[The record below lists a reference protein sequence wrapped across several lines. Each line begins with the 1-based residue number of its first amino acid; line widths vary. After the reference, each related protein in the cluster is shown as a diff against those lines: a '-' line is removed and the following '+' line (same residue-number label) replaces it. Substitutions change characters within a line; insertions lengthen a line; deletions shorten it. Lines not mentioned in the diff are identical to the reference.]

1 MNDHHAQS
9 TNHYNIMES
18 YQSIKAR
25 HQAEMDAFPL
35 GAAFSDKQLAEMMQK
50 FGLPNDK
57 TGYAQIVSL
66 GYGAFIRRKDVPAW
80 NAMAERHEQEMKEF
94 RKSRKELR
102 EGFRQEFAN
111 HECQFIRVDEE
122 VCACFG
128 LTYEEVQKDPELKK
142 IYNEAWKLFWADCI
156 KNDWF

>member
-1 MNDHHAQS
+1 
-9 TNHYNIMES
+9 MES

-25 HQAEMDAFPL
+25 HQAEVNAFPI
-35 GAAFSDKQLAEMMQK
+35 GAAFSDKQLEEMMQK

-66 GYGAFIRRKDVPAW
+66 GFGAFIMRKDVPAW
-80 NAMAERHEQEMKEF
+80 NAMAERHEKEMKEF
-94 RKSRKELR
+94 RKSRKELK
-102 EGFRQEFAN
+102 EGFRYEFAN
-111 HECQFIRVDEE
+111 HECQFIRDDDA
-122 VCACFG
+122 VCAKFG
-128 LTYEEVQKDPELKK
+128 LTYEEVQNDPELKK

>member
-1 MNDHHAQS
+1 
-9 TNHYNIMES
+9 MES

-25 HQAEMDAFPL
+25 HQAEVNAFPI
-35 GAAFSDKQLAEMMQK
+35 GAAFSNQQLAEMMQK

-66 GYGAFIRRKDVPAW
+66 GAGCYIKRSDIPAW
-80 NAMAERHEQEMKEF
+80 NEMSERHEREMKDF

-102 EGFRQEFAN
+102 EGFRHEFAN

-128 LTYEEVQKDPELKK
+128 LTYEEVQNDKELKK
-142 IYNEAWKLFWADCI
+142 IYDEAWKLFWQDCI

>member
-1 MNDHHAQS
+1 
-9 TNHYNIMES
+9 MES
-18 YQSIKAR
+18 YHSIKAR
-25 HQAEMDAFPL
+25 HQAEVDAFPI
-35 GAAFSDKQLAEMMQK
+35 GAAFSDKQLEEMMQK

-66 GYGAFIRRKDVPAW
+66 GAGCYIRRSDIPAW
-80 NAMAERHEQEMKEF
+80 NEMSERHEKEMKEF
-94 RKSRKELR
+94 RKSRKELK
-102 EGFRQEFAN
+102 EGFRYEFAN
-111 HECQFIRVDEE
+111 HECQFIRDDNA
-122 VCACFG
+122 VCAKFG

>member
-1 MNDHHAQS
+1 
-9 TNHYNIMES
+9 MES

-25 HQAEMDAFPL
+25 HQADVNAFPI
-35 GAAFSDKQLAEMMQK
+35 GAAFSDEQLAEMMDK

-66 GYGAFIRRKDVPAW
+66 GYGCYIKKVDVPAW
-80 NAMAERHEQEMKEF
+80 KEMTERHDREMKAF
-94 RKSRKELR
+94 RKSRKELK
-102 EGFRQEFAN
+102 EGFRYEFAN
-111 HECQFIRVDEE
+111 HECQFIRDDDA
-122 VCACFG
+122 VCAKFG
-128 LTYEEVQKDPELKK
+128 LTYEEVQNDPELKK

>member
-1 MNDHHAQS
+1 
-9 TNHYNIMES
+9 MES

-25 HQAEMDAFPL
+25 HQAEVDAFPI
-35 GAAFSDKQLAEMMQK
+35 GAAFSDKQLEEMMQK

-66 GYGAFIRRKDVPAW
+66 GFGAYIKRSDVPAW
-80 NAMAERHEQEMKEF
+80 NEMSERHEKEMKEF

-102 EGFRQEFAN
+102 EGFRHEFAN
-111 HECQFIRVDEE
+111 HECQFIRMDEE

-142 IYNEAWKLFWADCI
+142 IYDSAWKLFWQDCI

>member
-1 MNDHHAQS
+1 
-9 TNHYNIMES
+9 MES

-25 HQAEMDAFPL
+25 HQAEVDAFPL
-35 GAAFSDKQLAEMMQK
+35 GAAFSDKQFAEMMQK

-66 GYGAFIRRKDVPAW
+66 GYGAFIMRKDVPAW

-102 EGFRQEFAN
+102 EGFRHEFAN
-111 HECQFIRVDEE
+111 HECQFIRMDEE

>member
-1 MNDHHAQS
+1 
-9 TNHYNIMES
+9 MES

-25 HQAEMDAFPL
+25 HQAEVNAFPI
-35 GAAFSDKQLAEMMQK
+35 GAAFSDKQLEEMMQK

-57 TGYAQIVSL
+57 IGYAQIVSL
-66 GYGAFIRRKDVPAW
+66 GAGCYIKRSDIPAW
-80 NAMAERHEQEMKEF
+80 NEMSERHEREMKEF

-102 EGFRQEFAN
+102 EGFRHEFAN
-111 HECQFIRVDEE
+111 HECQFIRMDEE